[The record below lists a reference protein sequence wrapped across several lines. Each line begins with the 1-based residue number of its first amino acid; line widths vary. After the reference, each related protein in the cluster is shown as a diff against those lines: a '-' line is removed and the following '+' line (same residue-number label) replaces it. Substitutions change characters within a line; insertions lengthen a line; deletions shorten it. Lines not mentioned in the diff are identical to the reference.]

1 MHLALEGSGG
11 VWLMTFRLPF
21 SHPLNSS
28 VSSLKTLE
36 LLASSSISLR
46 QACLVRFFSSFSD
59 PVSGQFVKV
68 EDPTL
73 HTLHP
78 DLATS
83 TKFICTGNGLPG
95 KAGRPFPPLEDG
107 DSLDFR
113 LRKGRSAQTRAPT
126 LPTQHCAQH
135 IAKQT

>member
-1 MHLALEGSGG
+1 MHLAGEGSGG

-21 SHPLNSS
+21 FHPLNSS

-59 PVSGQFVKV
+59 PLSGQFVKV

-95 KAGRPFPPLEDG
+95 KA
-107 DSLDFR
+107 
-113 LRKGRSAQTRAPT
+113 RKAVSTFGGWR
-126 LPTQHCAQH
+126 
-135 IAKQT
+135 